1 MSRVLSVTD
10 APPWRSPVGLP
21 VRLAQARR
29 TLTMG
34 ILNVTPDSFS
44 DGGEHH
50 THAAAAAHAR
60 AMMADGAD
68 IIDVG
73 GESTRPGGERVTEAE
88 ELRRVIPVV
97 RGLADEGAVIS
108 VDTMRAEVAQQA
120 IEAGALII
128 NDVSGGRADPDM
140 LRLAAEARTALG
152 MPPVFAAMHWRGHS
166 EVMNDLTD
174 YTDVARDV
182 VAELREQV
190 QAALAAGVE
199 RDALVLDPGFG
210 FSKKGAQNWELLEGI
225 GELEALGFPLLIGLS
240 RKRFVTALDVDR
252 DVATA
257 TLSAISA
264 ARHHWAVRVHDVAAT
279 VAAMRV
285 IQRLYAGVDG
295 TAIGLGDHHADAAY
309 RKK

>member
-1 MSRVLSVTD
+1 MSRVLNVAD
-10 APPWRSPVGLP
+10 APPWRSPKGLP
-21 VRLAQARR
+21 DRLAQARR

-50 THAAAAAHAR
+50 THDAAVAHAR
-60 AMMADGAD
+60 SMAADGAD
-68 IIDVG
+68 IVDVG
-73 GESTRPGGERVTEAE
+73 GESTRPGGERVSEAE

-97 RGLADEGAVIS
+97 RSLAADGIVIS
-108 VDTMRAEVAQQA
+108 VDTMRAEVASQA
-120 IEAGALII
+120 VQAGALII
-128 NDVSGGRADPDM
+128 NDVSGGLADQDM
-140 LRLAAEARTALG
+140 LRAAADARTALAA
-152 MPPVFAAMHWRGHS
+152 PPVFAAMHWRGHS
-166 EVMNDLTD
+166 DVMNDLTE
-174 YTDVARDV
+174 YTDVAQDV
-182 VAELREQV
+182 VAELNAQV
-190 QAALAAGVE
+190 EAALTAGVDRE
-199 RDALVLDPGFG
+199 HLVLDPGFG
-210 FSKKGAQNWELLEGI
+210 FSKKGAQNWELLERI
-225 GELEALGFPLLIGLS
+225 GELEAVGLPLLIGLS

-295 TAIGLGDHHADAAY
+295 TAIGLGDHSADSAY
-309 RKK
+309 PRS